1 MEKKE
6 TNIETTVK
14 FKDNVIKKAVNKLFN
29 KDDGE
34 FTAEKA
40 WIKSTYGANVNFTL
54 EERIANKQKSI
65 REIIKS
71 KFRYQ
76 TDNINNILSFSS
88 YRCVIDIEKDLELH
102 KDEILKPFIDG
113 GFKVINLSEKVEE
126 IDDEN
131 VYLISWKNTFKK

>member
-14 FKDNVIKKAVNKLFN
+14 TKDSVIKKAVSKLFN

>member
-14 FKDNVIKKAVNKLFN
+14 TKDNVIKKAVSKLFN

-88 YRCVIDIEKDLELH
+88 
-102 KDEILKPFIDG
+102 
-113 GFKVINLSEKVEE
+113 
-126 IDDEN
+126 
-131 VYLISWKNTFKK
+131 

>member
-14 FKDNVIKKAVNKLFN
+14 TKDNVIKKAVSKLFN

>member
-14 FKDNVIKKAVNKLFN
+14 SKDNVIKKAVNKLFN

-113 GFKVINLSEKVEE
+113 GFKVINLSEKVDE

>member
-14 FKDNVIKKAVNKLFN
+14 SKDSVIKKAVNKLFN

>member
-6 TNIETTVK
+6 TNIEATVK
-14 FKDNVIKKAVNKLFN
+14 SKDNVIKKAVNKLFN

-76 TDNINNILSFSS
+76 TDSINNILNFSS